1 MDGPPGGFLRQED
14 HRRDNHDYL
23 DFHHHDDNNPLDNDP
38 HDDDIA
44 DHCPAGNNLP
54 RCFTDDGPRAV
65 TCA

>member
-1 MDGPPGGFLRQED
+1 MDGPPGGFLRQDD
-14 HRRDNHDYL
+14 HRRDNHDNL
-23 DFHHHDDNNPLDNDP
+23 DFHHHDDNNPHDNDP

-54 RCFTDDGPRAV
+54 HCFTDDGPRAV